1 MTFLH
6 LFPPQSVEHIL
17 AIYLLMSIE
26 LFSGCLVS
34 RHIFFLLLLLLRLSR
49 HRFIHLLNISI
60 VRNDDRVRHELNW
73 VAKHPSLLPQ
83 TEPFLIRSSVIGR
96 LIIQQMQRET
106 SHSTV
111 NRERRNRMAV
121 LCPVADLADWNG
133 YEVMCSPF
141 VIPLSVVQ
149 TIATHVESE

>member
-106 SHSTV
+106 LPIRQST
-111 NRERRNRMAV
+111 EKDGIGWQY
-121 LCPVADLADWNG
+121 C
-133 YEVMCSPF
+133 
-141 VIPLSVVQ
+141 VQ
-149 TIATHVESE
+149 LRIWPTGMDMR